1 MRRFAPALAVIAI
14 MIAIAGALY
23 LWADA
28 RQQAA
33 IERLTELPPEL
44 QPQKPA
50 DKQLLSSWVDAVKAN
65 PGDTNGWNSLAGVLF
80 NVGAYAQSE
89 QAYQKSL
96 QIDDTQADIWSLAG
110 EARVRQGKQSD
121 PVSVTAQFAFNQA
134 LRLDPKNLRA
144 HFYVSLA
151 DYNDGKHDRAID
163 RMRYVAEASE
173 KNSMAQKAAQETL
186 REWSAAKDDTKS
198 GSGRR

>member
-33 IERLTELPPEL
+33 IEGLTDLPPEL
-44 QPQKPA
+44 QPKKAA
-50 DKQLLSSWVDAVKAN
+50 DRQLLSSWVDAVKAN
-65 PGDTNGWNSLAGVLF
+65 PGDTNGWNNLAGVLF
-80 NVGAYAQSE
+80 NLGAYAQAE
-89 QAYQKSL
+89 KAYQKSL
-96 QIDDTQADIWSLAG
+96 QIDDSQADIWSLAG

-121 PVSVTAQFAFNQA
+121 PVSVTARFAFNQA

-144 HFYVSLA
+144 HFYISLA
-151 DYNDGKHDRAID
+151 DYNDAKRDRAID

-173 KNSMAQKAAQETL
+173 KDSMAQQAAQQTL
-186 REWSAAKDDTKS
+186 REWDAVEDD
-198 GSGRR
+198 